1 MQEILVIHPD
11 LVMRENL
18 VFILQ
23 HSGFRAVGV
32 AEGQQ
37 ALAEINRSCPDLIVM
52 SAGAH
57 GLNGNEL
64 WVLIREACQ
73 VPIVILGNDKEE
85 AAAVDLLEMGADAYL
100 TFPLNLRELLA
111 RVHSLLRR
119 TRANVTQAKEEIA

>member
-11 LVMRENL
+11 LVARENL
-18 VFILQ
+18 VFVLQ

-37 ALAEINRSCPDLIVM
+37 ALAEINRSRPDLIVM
-52 SAGAH
+52 PAGIH

-64 WVLIREACQ
+64 CVLIREVCQ
-73 VPIVILGNDKEE
+73 APIVILGDDKEE
-85 AAAVDLLEMGADAYL
+85 AAAADLLEMGADAYL
-100 TFPLNLRELLA
+100 TSPLNLRELLA

-119 TRANVTQAKEEIA
+119 TKASQGI